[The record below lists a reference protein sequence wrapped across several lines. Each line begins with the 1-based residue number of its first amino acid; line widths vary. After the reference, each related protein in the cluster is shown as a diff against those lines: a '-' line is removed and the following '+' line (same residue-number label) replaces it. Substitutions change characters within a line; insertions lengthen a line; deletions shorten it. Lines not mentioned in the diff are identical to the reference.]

1 MAGLDLHLDPS
12 VGCFFIGILFSV
24 IFYGVTCAQV
34 LFYLWEY
41 SMDRWWMKSV
51 VALLFVLDTA
61 ATVAD
66 LDILW
71 GYIVINHGNPLG
83 LTVLTNSF
91 LVEYAVSAA
100 TVLFVQCYYMRNVW
114 QFLHERWYRVPLT
127 IIALSFH
134 VHVALRLFRN
144 IDREVPGI
152 FDKTKIPASL
162 QTVAASVADIYITTS
177 LTFILRGERTGFKHT
192 ETLIRKLTTYAIN
205 RGALTTALQIGQFFT
220 YVLLP
225 ETSFVWAIF
234 HFVGCKAYVNSLL
247 AILNARHYLR
257 TQGSSRGNASA
268 VSAQDINLESLSRQT
283 GQDTKN
289 AWQRTHHLGQKSVPT
304 PAVIKLTTTTEII
317 GDDGKA
323 LLEESRTNS
332 SQA

>member
-1 MAGLDLHLDPS
+1 
-12 VGCFFIGILFSV
+12 
-24 IFYGVTCAQV
+24 
-34 LFYLWEY
+34 
-41 SMDRWWMKSV
+41 MDRWLMKSL

-61 ATVAD
+61 TTVAD

-71 GYIVINHGNPLG
+71 GYIVTNHGDPLALG
-83 LTVLTNSF
+83 SLTDSF
-91 LVEYAVSAA
+91 LAEYALAAA
-100 TVLFVQCYYMRNVW
+100 TVLLVQCYYMRNVW

-127 IIALSFH
+127 IIALIL
-134 VHVALRLFRN
+134 ALISCACSLASVYLGN
-144 IDREVPGI
+144 IDRAVPGI
-152 FDKTKIPASL
+152 FDKTKIPAAL
-162 QTVAASVADIYITTS
+162 QTVAASVADIYITVS

-192 ETLIRKLTTYAIN
+192 ETLIRKLTAYAIN
-205 RGALTTALQIGQFFT
+205 RGVLTTALQISQFFT

-225 ETSFVWAIF
+225 ETTFVWAIF

-257 TQGSSRGNASA
+257 THGSSRAHDGGI
-268 VSAQDINLESLSRQT
+268 SAQDINLESLSRQT

-289 AWQRTHHLGQKSVPT
+289 TWQRTSRPGPKNVPS
-304 PAVIKLTTTTEII
+304 PAMIKLTTTTEVI

-323 LLEESRTNS
+323 LLEGDQTDG